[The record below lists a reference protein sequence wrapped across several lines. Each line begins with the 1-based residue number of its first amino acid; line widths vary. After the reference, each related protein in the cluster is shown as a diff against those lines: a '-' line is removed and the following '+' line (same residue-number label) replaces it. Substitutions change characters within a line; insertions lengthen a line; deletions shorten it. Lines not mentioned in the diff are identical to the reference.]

1 MGLRILIA
9 LALLAA
15 VGCSRAIPGAPAPPG
30 PPTVVLESAQV
41 SAGTVQLRW
50 RVLDGHGLLFDV
62 QRRHAEQAWKTR
74 ATLRQDAGGG
84 LALDDPAVTP
94 GEPYSYRVKLPGTEA
109 PAYAGAVTVDVP
121 LQ

>member
-1 MGLRILIA
+1 MGPRILIA
-9 LALLAA
+9 VALLAA
-15 VGCSRAIPGAPAPPG
+15 VGCSRAIPGAPSPPD
-30 PPTVVLESAQV
+30 PPAVVLESAQV
-41 SAGTVQLRW
+41 TAGTVHLRW
-50 RVLDGHGLLFDV
+50 RVREGHGLLFDV

-74 ATLRQDAGGG
+74 ATLRPDTGGG

-94 GEPYSYRVKLPGTEA
+94 GEPYSYRVRLPGTES